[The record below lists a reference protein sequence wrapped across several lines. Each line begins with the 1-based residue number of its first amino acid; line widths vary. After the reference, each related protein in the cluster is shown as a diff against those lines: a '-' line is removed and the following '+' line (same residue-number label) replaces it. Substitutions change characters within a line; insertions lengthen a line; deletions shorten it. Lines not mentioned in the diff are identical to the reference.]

1 MCRPRH
7 LHLSVQGLAQRRR
20 QAALHFF
27 PDPEALTLCPS
38 LLLLGDLV
46 PLVDVG
52 ESVANGARIRGIS

>member
-1 MCRPRH
+1 MCRPSH
-7 LHLSVQGLAQRRR
+7 LYLDVQGLAQRRR
-20 QAALHFF
+20 QAARQFF
-27 PDPEALTLCPS
+27 PDPEALLLCPS